1 MSCGPSM
8 KTVLTILMV
17 AMKNVTEISG
27 GGQFFFSHRSLGMS
41 THVLKHNPL
50 HD

>member
-27 GGQFFFSHRSLGMS
+27 GGQFFFL
-41 THVLKHNPL
+41 TDCIYVYQTAFKWL
-50 HD
+50 